1 MKNSKKMKGMKDG
14 SLKNENKKMHISN
27 LGICGACLFSE
38 EDLAELLGNE
48 KFEDQDSTTVS
59 VHYPIVLKQNYL
71 KQRLQ

>member
-48 KFEDQDSTTVS
+48 KFED
-59 VHYPIVLKQNYL
+59 
-71 KQRLQ
+71 